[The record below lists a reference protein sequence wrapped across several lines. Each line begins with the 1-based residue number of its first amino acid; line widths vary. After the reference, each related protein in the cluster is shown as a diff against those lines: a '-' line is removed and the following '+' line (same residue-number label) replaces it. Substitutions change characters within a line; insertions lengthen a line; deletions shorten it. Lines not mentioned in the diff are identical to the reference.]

1 MSEEKEE
8 KIISDS
14 QRLEEVEFLVAENSE
29 LLKELRKEISSIK
42 RYMKI
47 RTIIA
52 LVWLALIIL
61 PAIIAFF
68 YLPSYIKNY
77 LEPILDFY
85 SKF

>member
-1 MSEEKEE
+1 MPEKNE

-14 QRLEEVEFLVAENSE
+14 QRLEKIEFLVAENSE
-29 LLKELRKEISSIK
+29 LSKELRKEISSIK

-52 LVWLALIIL
+52 LIWLALIIL
-61 PAIIAFF
+61 PAIVAFL

-77 LEPILDFY
+77 LDPILEFY